1 MIPDRLD
8 MLRETAS
15 APAAPPMEEPAGLAS
30 LNSPAPMPPASLPTG
45 QMETLSGLE
54 DIIEP
59 EGVMSEEPEVDSGD
73 GASMIAMAAVNATG
87 STDAAI
93 NALQEAINVL
103 ESQRAEEEEMPED
116 SGRLEDLLMGM
127 T

>member
-15 APAAPPMEEPAGLAS
+15 ASAAPPMEEPAGLAS
-30 LNSPAPMPPASLPTG
+30 LNNPAPMPPASLPTG
-45 QMETLSGLE
+45 QMVTLSGLE

-59 EGVMSEEPEVDSGD
+59 EGVMSEEPEVDSED

-103 ESQRAEEEEMPED
+103 ESQRAEEETMPED

>member
-1 MIPDRLD
+1 
-8 MLRETAS
+8 
-15 APAAPPMEEPAGLAS
+15 
-30 LNSPAPMPPASLPTG
+30 
-45 QMETLSGLE
+45 
-54 DIIEP
+54 
-59 EGVMSEEPEVDSGD
+59 
-73 GASMIAMAAVNATG
+73 MIAMAAVNATG

-103 ESQRAEEEEMPED
+103 ESQRAEEEAMLED

>member
-1 MIPDRLD
+1 
-8 MLRETAS
+8 
-15 APAAPPMEEPAGLAS
+15 
-30 LNSPAPMPPASLPTG
+30 
-45 QMETLSGLE
+45 METLSGLE

-59 EGVMSEEPEVDSGD
+59 EGVMSEEPEVDSED

-103 ESQRAEEEEMPED
+103 ESQRAEEETMPED